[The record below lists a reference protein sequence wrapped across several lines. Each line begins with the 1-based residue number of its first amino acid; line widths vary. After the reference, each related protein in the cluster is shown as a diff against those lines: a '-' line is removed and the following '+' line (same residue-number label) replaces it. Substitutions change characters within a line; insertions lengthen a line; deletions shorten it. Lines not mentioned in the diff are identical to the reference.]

1 MSFRRI
7 VVTGLGCACVVA
19 GCSAG
24 GSSSG
29 TGGGGASGSGGTGQP
44 TVVNV
49 DEHEPNDGPTVA
61 GAQDLGAFSGDETM
75 IVTGT
80 LSKGGNDGTKYTGDL
95 DVFSFSLAQAGA
107 LDVKV
112 EWTESADVDVAIYDP
127 NIKPLASDGT
137 ADKPAKA
144 AIPSAN
150 GKYVIGVYSKDN
162 ATAYTLTIRYT
173 KAAGGGGGTGTCPT
187 TPLLPATRVA
197 GGCTMDAVTPVCAVA
212 DLRNGGSFEIDWTT
226 NQTMCEGPHKLQITG
241 DPPSEANSVTYS
253 YSSSYTGND
262 ARMTPNIGGFAKITA
277 ADIATVTSTSGIY
290 YYRVG
295 AFYGSATEA
304 RAFQVLK

>member
-1 MSFRRI
+1 MSFRRT
-7 VVTGLGCACVVA
+7 VGTALVAACASMA
-19 GCSAG
+19 ACSAG
-24 GSSSG
+24 GSSG
-29 TGGGGASGSGGTGQP
+29 GGPGGGGTEA
-44 TVVNV
+44 TVSV
-49 DEHEPNDGPTVA
+49 DEREPNDGPTVA
-61 GAQDLGAFSGDETM
+61 GAQDLGAFSGDETL
-75 IVTGT
+75 TLRGT
-80 LSKGGNDGTKYTGDL
+80 LAKGGNDGSKYTGDL
-95 DVFSFSLAQAGA
+95 DVFAFTLGQPGT
-107 LDVKV
+107 LDVSV
-112 EWTESADVDVAIYDP
+112 DWTDSADVDVAIYDG
-127 NIKPLASDGT
+127 NIKVLASDGT
-137 ADKPAKA
+137 ANKPAKA
-144 AIPSAN
+144 ALPSAN
-150 GKYVIGVYSKDN
+150 GKYVLGVYSKDN
-162 ATAYTLTIRYT
+162 PTAYAVTIRYA

-197 GGCTMDAVTPVCAVA
+197 GGCTMDAVTPTCAVA

-253 YSSSYTGND
+253 YSSSYNGND